1 MGEGKGLEARH
12 SFVNFPLIG
21 QVPAACTPGQGL
33 SPPSGYSEGCA
44 RAQPIA
50 NTQQTRVQ
58 ELKEGDRIRA
68 RVWRLV
74 IGREQGGEK
83 LNSES
88 WARCQDWV

>member
-1 MGEGKGLEARH
+1 MGEGKSLEARY
-12 SFVNFPLIG
+12 SFVNSPLIG
-21 QVPAACTPGQGL
+21 HVPPACTPGQGL
-33 SPPSGYSEGCA
+33 GPPSGYSEGCA

-50 NTQQTRVQ
+50 NTQQTCEQ
-58 ELKEGDRIRA
+58 ELKEGDGIRA
-68 RVWRLV
+68 RVRRLV